1 VRGAISSDLHIF
13 ANTCTFPLD
22 IAAGLE
28 TLIALGS
35 GMTFRAQKRC
45 KRAVTLVT
53 LLPSSLID
61 TPYPAEYF

>member
-1 VRGAISSDLHIF
+1 VRCAISSDLHIF
-13 ANTCTFPLD
+13 AKTCTFSLD
-22 IAAGLE
+22 IAPGLE
-28 TLIALGS
+28 TLIAWES